1 MKATFTRSQPVQP
14 MLSRVA
20 DSLYWMSRYMER
32 AENISRILDVNLQY
46 MLDLPRREQTNPK
59 MLWGPVLRS
68 TGDEGDFNK
77 EYPKTDSS
85 TVLDF
90 LVLSRDNPNS
100 IVNCVN
106 RARENARH
114 VREQIS
120 DEMWEE
126 INRFYLSLKGLS
138 QSQIKRM
145 GAHEFS
151 NRVREASHLFQGI
164 TDATMPHGEGWEFIQ
179 AGKYIE
185 RADKTT
191 RIVDAN
197 LDVFAPGQSKRSN
210 RAGDA
215 LKLAAILKSC
225 SAHTAYRR
233 IYVADIEPEKVVEF
247 LVLGATFPRSIRFC
261 AEALHC
267 ALRRISGSSGERFSN
282 DSEKLAGQLDAE
294 LHFSS
299 IEDVLSPGLHASMD
313 AIQTKLNQIDES
325 IYATYIFYDPEEA
338 SVTPAEE
345 ETGILQRFKAMQGLK
360 ASEKIGAVAR
370 KKPAKK
376 VARKKAATKSGAKKS
391 VTRKRTTKSNK

>member
-1 MKATFTRSQPVQP
+1 MMTTMFSRPQPMQP

-59 MLWGPVLRS
+59 TLWGPVLRS

-77 EYPKTDSS
+77 VYDKTDSM
-85 TVLDF
+85 TVIDF
-90 LVLSRDNPNS
+90 LVLNRENPNS

-145 GAHEFS
+145 SAHEFS

-197 LDVFAPGQSKRSN
+197 LDVFAPAKGTRN

-215 LKLAAILKSC
+215 LKLAAILRSC

-282 DSEKLAGQLDAE
+282 DAEKLAGRLDAE

-299 IEDVLSPGLHASMD
+299 IEDVLGPGLHASMD

-325 IYATYIFYDPEEA
+325 IYATYIFYEPEEA

-360 ASEKIGAVAR
+360 RSEKRSATRKKPTKKTSRQAASATKPRAKKSVAR
-370 KKPAKK
+370 KKTQK
-376 VARKKAATKSGAKKS
+376 
-391 VTRKRTTKSNK
+391 